1 MFLCLNLI
9 AFSSLESKAFSV
21 SVNPVLVTPTLF
33 IVLGPLPRS
42 DGSIVGVLMSTGAL
56 AVGASSSSGSPK
68 GLNNSGKNSKDKGAT
83 ESMFLIAL
91 ITGAAI
97 V

>member
-1 MFLCLNLI
+1 M
-9 AFSSLESKAFSV
+9 
-21 SVNPVLVTPTLF
+21 
-33 IVLGPLPRS
+33 LGPFPRS
-42 DGSIVGVLMSTGAL
+42 DALTIGVAISIGAF
-56 AVGASSSSGSPK
+56 ACGTSSSGSPK